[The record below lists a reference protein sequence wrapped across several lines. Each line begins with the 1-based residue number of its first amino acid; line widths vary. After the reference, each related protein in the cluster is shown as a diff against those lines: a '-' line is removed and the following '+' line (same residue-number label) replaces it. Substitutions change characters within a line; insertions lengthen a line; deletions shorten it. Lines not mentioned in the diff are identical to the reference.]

1 VRAESTVKPPQAKFL
16 VEQTSDDKCNV
27 HMYENVKQVTNEEGE
42 KLYEYDVYVLEGIP
56 YHDRLSAN
64 IAAAKSAWLERAKSK
79 EDEPPQYT
87 PLQLAEQ
94 NITDLQIENIEQG
107 QMITDHELMIL
118 EGVN

>member
-1 VRAESTVKPPQAKFL
+1 MRAESTVRPPQAKFL
-16 VEQTSDDKCNV
+16 VEQTSGNKCNV
-27 HMYENVKQVTNEEGE
+27 HMYENVKQVTNEECE
-42 KLYEYDVYVLEGIP
+42 KLYAYDVYVLEGIP

-94 NITDLQIENIEQG
+94 NITDIQLDNIEQG
-107 QMITDHELMIL
+107 QMITELELMIL